1 MGNKSSS
8 LATKAPRIKPR
19 DRKRIREQ
27 RIQENK
33 TAIRQQMHPT
43 MVSDGGLQEAIQQQ
57 VDRGDMALT
66 KKDLVAILLH
76 LRPDM
81 TVSAV
86 QVFDLLTVRDLH
98 VLIRESLYILP
109 TLSSSPI
116 QAPQGDSL
124 LLNGPKDLPRIGYYY

>member
-1 MGNKSSS
+1 MGNKSSF
-8 LATKAPRIKPR
+8 LATKAPRITPQ
-19 DRKRIREQ
+19 DRKRIRDQ

-33 TAIRQQMHPT
+33 TVVRQRMHPT
-43 MVSDGGLQEAIQQQ
+43 IAHEGLLQEAIQQQ
-57 VDRGDMALT
+57 VDRGDMALM

-86 QVFDLLTVRDLH
+86 QVYDLLTVRDLH

-124 LLNGPKDLPRIGYYY
+124 LLNGSKDLP